1 MEVHKDFVAVLAQRL
16 GKAQAELM
24 GTGSVE
30 ADLAQ
35 VVDLETWEHKR
46 GQSVAC
52 IVVEQALGDARPAVA
67 AEAAGVVSFLSQP
80 MRQVSIAMTNP
91 CHLVLRA

>member
-1 MEVHKDFVAVLAQRL
+1 MEVHKDFVAVLAQRP

-35 VVDLETWEHKR
+35 AVDLEMWEHKS

-67 AEAAGVVSFLSQP
+67 AEATGVAFFLSQP